1 MAISLHGYT
10 WPVKMRKNCSLLLVH
25 LNYIYLSAYYI
36 IVDLDWRTFMR
47 ELLFLSYHAQL

>member
-36 IVDLDWRTFMR
+36 IVDLDWRTSMR

>member
-1 MAISLHGYT
+1 
-10 WPVKMRKNCSLLLVH
+10 MRKNCSLLLVH